1 MKKRITFDIS
11 FLLFALFLA
20 LKLTNKVDWSWIWV
34 TSPLWIPVLLVT
46 SILFLTFIL
55 VFILILLKKS

>member
-20 LKLTNKVDWSWIWV
+20 LKITNKVDWSWIWV